1 MLYGNIN
8 YLKFRDIIKLSCAP
22 PTNPRPIGQGNKAR
36 AYGRAG
42 HGDERQRVVPK
53 GRVCRIT

>member
-22 PTNPRPIGQGNKAR
+22 PTNPRPVPMAGQGTGMSVK
-36 AYGRAG
+36 GWF
-42 HGDERQRVVPK
+42 PK
-53 GRVCRIT
+53 GEYVG